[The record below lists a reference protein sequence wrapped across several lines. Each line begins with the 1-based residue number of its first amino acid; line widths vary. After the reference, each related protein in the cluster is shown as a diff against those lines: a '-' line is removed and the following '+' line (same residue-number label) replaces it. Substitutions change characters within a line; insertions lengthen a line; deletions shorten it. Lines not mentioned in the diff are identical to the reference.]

1 MYTASITSWSGKA
14 MIRLLI
20 KEVAE
25 KKKISQSKLGRL
37 ADV

>member
-1 MYTASITSWSGKA
+1 

-37 ADV
+37 ADVDVKTMQRIFS